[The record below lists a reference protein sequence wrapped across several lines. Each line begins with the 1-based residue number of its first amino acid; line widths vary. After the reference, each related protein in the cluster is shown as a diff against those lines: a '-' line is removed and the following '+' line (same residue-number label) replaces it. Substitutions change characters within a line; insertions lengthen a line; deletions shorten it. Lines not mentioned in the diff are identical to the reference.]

1 MIVKKKPL
9 LFLVA
14 LCLSSALFL
23 NCQGAKK
30 RQATDKPLIGFLMDS
45 LIEER
50 WARDRDIFISSVKS
64 YGGSVIVQ
72 IGEEN
77 AKTQEAQLQYLID
90 QGVNSLVLIPNDPDL
105 LTKAVQEAKKHG
117 VPVLLYE
124 RIVHNGGADLY
135 LAYDA
140 IKVGELQAEYIV
152 KTIKNGPVVII
163 NGKKNDPIAASIH
176 EGIYNILNPA
186 IKSGTILVAEDYWV
200 STGNSD
206 EVADIIS
213 DLIDKNIHFK
223 AILAY
228 NDLYA
233 EAAIRVLTL
242 KRLAKKVAVAGADAD
257 LAACQRIIEGTQ
269 TMTVYKPIETIAAK
283 AAELAVYMARNERV
297 TVHKAVFD
305 GSYRVPYYQLEPIAV
320 DATNLRQ
327 TVIKDGFHLEE
338 EVYRNVGLK

>member
-1 MIVKKKPL
+1 
-9 LFLVA
+9 
-14 LCLSSALFL
+14 
-23 NCQGAKK
+23 
-30 RQATDKPLIGFLMDS
+30 MDS

-50 WARDRDIFISSVKS
+50 WARDRDIFISSVKT
-64 YGGSVIVQ
+64 YGGNVIVQ

-105 LTKAVQEAKKHG
+105 LTRAVQEAKKRG

-124 RIVHNGGADLY
+124 RLVHNGGADLY

-140 IKVGELQAEYIV
+140 KRIGELQAE
-152 KTIKNGPVVII
+152 TILQKIQSGSVVII
-163 NGKKNDPIAASIH
+163 NGKRTDTIAAAIH
-176 EGIYNILNPA
+176 EGILKTLDPEIKRGKINIL
-186 IKSGTILVAEDYWV
+186 KDYWV
-200 STGNSD
+200 TTGNSE
-206 EVADIIS
+206 EVADVVNSLVDQNIS
-213 DLIDKNIHFK
+213 FH

-233 EAAIRVLTL
+233 EAAIRVLTV
-242 KRLAKKVAVAGADAD
+242 KRLAGKVAVAGADAD
-257 LAACQRIIEGTQ
+257 LAACQRIAEGTQ
-269 TMTVYKPIETIAAK
+269 TMTVYKPIENIAAK

-297 TVHKAVFD
+297 SVHNAIFD

-320 DATNLRQ
+320 DANNLME

-338 EVYRNVGLK
+338 EVYRNARLK